1 MNKGLRREGRKKEN
15 RRAGS
20 GSRREAFCEER
31 WKQENQLGVVK
42 NRVESDRNVKS
53 GSLRRQS
60 GFMGKT
66 RKLVKRPSSLVS
78 IPDTS
83 SSSSSSLVCT
93 LCLQPKEEE
102 EGGGQSESG
111 VITAFFFFAN

>member
-1 MNKGLRREGRKKEN
+1 MAHAGKRSARK
-15 RRAGS
+15 
-20 GSRREAFCEER
+20 R

-78 IPDTS
+78 IPET
-83 SSSSSSLVCT
+83 SSSSSLVCA

-102 EGGGQSESG
+102 EGGGGQSESG
-111 VITAFFFFAN
+111 VITAFFSAN